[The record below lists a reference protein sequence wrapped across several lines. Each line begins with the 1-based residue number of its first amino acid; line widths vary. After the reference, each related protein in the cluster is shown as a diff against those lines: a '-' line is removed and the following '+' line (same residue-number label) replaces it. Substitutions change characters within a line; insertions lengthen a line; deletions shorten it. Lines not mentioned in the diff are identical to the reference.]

1 MDVALA
7 ALLATEGEATLVTAN
22 GCVRVQ
28 AGETG
33 QAPGHSVWAGAQG
46 RRLIGN
52 DEFGGEDVSGGH
64 HVSPDLRTIFN
75 LEGKTRVMV
84 AMLALAVITTQEQVT
99 FITLPRSLFMAEKA
113 SAQKTTRHCFHPG
126 SNDL

>member
-7 ALLATEGEATLVTAN
+7 ARLATEREATIVAAI
-22 GCVRVQ
+22 GCVCVQ

-33 QAPGHSVWAGAQG
+33 QAPGHRVGAGAQS
-46 RRLIGN
+46 RRPLSD
-52 DEFGGEDVSGGH
+52 DELGGEDVSGGH
-64 HVSPDLRTIFN
+64 HVSPNLRTILN
-75 LEGKTRVMV
+75 LEGETRVMV

-99 FITLPRSLFMAEKA
+99 LITLPRSLFMAEKA
-113 SAQKTTRHCFHPG
+113 SAQQTTRHCFHPG